1 MSPLVNHFRYRIV
14 EGGLRETVP
23 VDDLKRHHNSITL
36 RRSCVVAI
44 DLFVPQG

>member
-14 EGGLRETVP
+14 EGSQETVP

-36 RRSCVVAI
+36 RRGCVVAI